1 MKDQFSKDYREYQIK
16 HNSDCDCS
24 LTNVTLATVID
35 AACCLKSGKSADDE
49 GMQAEHLLNAPL
61 VLLTRIIEYR
71 FSLMLCSITPLCHIN
86 SGLVQFY
93 HS

>member
-61 VLLTRIIEYR
+61 VLLTRISFLFNAMLNR
-71 FSLMLCSITPLCHIN
+71 RQRDFFLSKFNFS
-86 SGLVQFY
+86 F
-93 HS
+93 